1 MLRPVMMILAMAVL
15 PLQVLAATQSVPST
29 DGALI
34 SAIAGAAPG
43 DVLLLDPG
51 LHQGPIELDRP
62 ITIDGQGKAKIYG
75 NKTGSVISVTGT
87 DITIRG
93 LEIVGSGSAHETID
107 SGIQLHRTA
116 ARILV
121 EDNRILGNLYGVDI
135 HGAKQATVREN
146 VIIGRR
152 DHRLNSRGNGIYV
165 WNAPGTLVENNEIHF
180 GRDGIFVNTSNRGVF
195 RGNLMRDLRFAVHY
209 MYAHD
214 SEISGNVSIGNH
226 LGFALMYSNRITVR
240 DNLSLADRDQ
250 GLMLNYTNKSD
261 LVGNLVRGA
270 GGKCLFIYNAHHNL
284 IGDNRFEGCQ
294 TGIHFTAGSESNA
307 LTGNAFIANK
317 TQVKYVGTRDV
328 EWSFD
333 GRGNFWSDH
342 AVFDLDGNG
351 IADSRFRPNDLVDH
365 ILWSQPAAGMLLGSP
380 AVQLIRW
387 SQAHFPATLPGGV
400 VDSFP
405 LMKPI
410 EIPVPEEIVS
420 LEMAA
425 RANHVW
431 LGERSENVSDP
442 LARQ

>member
-1 MLRPVMMILAMAVL
+1 MLRPVIMIMGMIAL
-15 PLQVLAATQSVPST
+15 PLQVLAAIQSVPSV

-34 SAIAGAAPG
+34 SAIAGSSPG

-51 LHQGPIELDRP
+51 SHMGPIELDKP
-62 ITIDGQGKAKIYG
+62 ITIDGQGQATIKG
-75 NKTGSVISVTGT
+75 NETGSVISVTGT

-93 LEIVGSGSAHETID
+93 LEIAGSGSSHETID

-116 ARILV
+116 AHIVV

-135 HGAKQATVREN
+135 HGAKDATVRGN
-146 VIIGRR
+146 TIIGRR
-152 DHRLNSRGNGIYV
+152 DHRMNSRGNGIYV
-165 WNAPGTLVENNEIHF
+165 WNAPRILVEKNDIQY
-180 GRDGIFVNTSNRGVF
+180 GRDGIFVNTSNHGVF

-214 SEISGNVSIGNH
+214 SEISGNVSVGNH

-240 DNLSLADRDQ
+240 DNMSLADRDQ

-261 LVGNLVRGA
+261 LVGNLVRSA
-270 GGKCLFIYNAHHNL
+270 GDKCLFIYNAHRNL
-284 IGDNRFEGCQ
+284 IGDNRFEGCGI
-294 TGIHFTAGSESNA
+294 GIHFTAGSERNA
-307 LTGNAFIANK
+307 IVGNAFIANQ

-342 AVFDLDGNG
+342 PIFDLDGNG
-351 IADSRFRPNDLVDH
+351 IADSRFRPNDLMDH

-400 VDSFP
+400 VDNFP
-405 LMKPI
+405 LMTPI
-410 EIPVPEEIVS
+410 DIPVPEKIAA
-420 LEMAA
+420 LEKAA
-425 RANHVW
+425 RANPVW
-431 LGERSENVSDP
+431 LRERTENVSDP
-442 LARQ
+442 LASH

>member
-1 MLRPVMMILAMAVL
+1 MLRSFVMCLVLIVL
-15 PLQVLAATQSVPST
+15 PLQVFAAVRSVPST
-29 DGALI
+29 EGALT
-34 SAIAGAAPG
+34 SAIVDARPG

-51 LHQGPIELDRP
+51 PHQGPVTLDKS
-62 ITIDGQGKAKIYG
+62 ITIDGQGKAKLHG
-75 NKTGSVISVTGT
+75 DKTGSVISVTGK

-93 LEIVGSGSAHETID
+93 LEIARSGSSHETID

-116 ARILV
+116 ARILI
-121 EDNRILGNLYGVDI
+121 EDNHILGNLYGVDI
-135 HGAKQATVREN
+135 HGARNVTVRAN
-146 VIIGRR
+146 TIIGRL
-152 DHRLNSRGNGIYV
+152 DHRINSRGNGIYV
-165 WNAPGTLVENNEIHF
+165 WNAPGTLVENNNIRF

-195 RGNLMRDLRFAVHY
+195 RGNLIRDLRFAVHY

-214 SEISGNVSIGNH
+214 SEISENVSIGNH

-240 DNLSLADRDQ
+240 DNMSLADRDQ

-261 LVGNLVRGA
+261 LVGNLVSGT
-270 GGKCLFIYNAHHNL
+270 GGKCLFIYNAHRNL
-284 IGDNRFEGCQ
+284 IGDNRFEGCGI
-294 TGIHFTAGSESNA
+294 GIHFTAGSERNA
-307 LTGNAFIANK
+307 MVGNAFIANQ

-342 AVFDLDGNG
+342 PVFDLDGNG

-400 VDSFP
+400 IDSFP

-410 EIPVPEEIVS
+410 DIPIPEKIIP
-420 LEMAA
+420 LEKAA
-425 RANHVW
+425 RANPVW
-431 LGERSENVSDP
+431 LRERTENVSDP
-442 LARQ
+442 LASH

>member
-1 MLRPVMMILAMAVL
+1 MLRPVIMILAMAVL
-15 PLQVLAATQSVPST
+15 PLQALAATQTVPSA

-34 SAIAGAAPG
+34 SAIAGAGPG

-51 LHQGPIELDRP
+51 LHQGPIALDKP
-62 ITIDGQGKAKIYG
+62 ITIDGQGQATIHG
-75 NKTGSVISVTGT
+75 NKIGSVISVTGT

-93 LEIVGSGSAHETID
+93 LEIAGSGSSHETID

-116 ARILV
+116 ARILI

-135 HGAKQATVREN
+135 HGAKDATVRGN

-165 WNAPGTLVENNEIHF
+165 WNAPGTLVENNDIQF
-180 GRDGIFVNTSNRGVF
+180 GRDGIFVNTSNRGIF
-195 RGNLMRDLRFAVHY
+195 NGNLMRDLRFAVHY

-294 TGIHFTAGSESNA
+294 TGIHFTAGSERNA

-342 AVFDLDGNG
+342 PVFDLDGNG

-400 VDSFP
+400 LDSFP

-410 EIPVPEEIVS
+410 EIPVPEEIAA

-425 RANHVW
+425 RANPVW
-431 LGERSENVSDP
+431 LRERTENVSDP
-442 LARQ
+442 LASH